1 MRIRGL
7 SVSFPNGDRLFN
19 GLDLDLPRGSL
30 TLVCGS
36 TGSGKSTLALA
47 LAGSPRVS
55 WTGSVEGGPAA
66 VVWQDPGAQMCG
78 RSLLDEVRLPMDYA
92 CVPADEAD
100 RRARGL
106 IRRVGLARLSEDTD
120 PMRLS
125 GGEQQRLSLAAA
137 LAQDAPVLVLDET
150 TSQLDPDGRRV
161 FMRVLDEAAAGRT
174 IIAVDHNPEPYLGRC
189 NRVIILGAKGRV
201 VFDGPGLPD
210 NAAQLGVRA
219 PGHRLTVPAPGSAPT
234 TCPPS
239 SPDLGLGLGRLPY
252 GAIVALTG
260 PNGAGKST
268 LLRSL
273 ARRRDL
279 LRAGISWLPQRGSNH
294 LLARTVGDE
303 LSRNTAFTP
312 ASTGLEDSTGLSP
325 LALSGGQRQRLA
337 LARALGRAGTRLA
350 LLDEPSYSQDL
361 SGTAQVAE
369 MIKQDAHRRVTLMA
383 THDSLLI
390 DALATH
396 VLRLPG
402 GRIEEA
408 GPQ

>member
-150 TSQLDPDGRRV
+150 TSQGRTARFHARPRRGRR
-161 FMRVLDEAAAGRT
+161 RPDHHRRRPQSRALPQ
-174 IIAVDHNPEPYLGRC
+174 AVRP
-189 NRVIILGAKGRV
+189 VIILGAKGRV

-234 TCPPS
+234 TCAPS

-369 MIKQDAHRRVTLMA
+369 MIRRDAHRRVTLMA
-383 THDSLLI
+383 THDSLLV

-402 GRIEEA
+402 GRVEEA

>member
-1 MRIRGL
+1 M
-7 SVSFPNGDRLFN
+7 
-19 GLDLDLPRGSL
+19 
-30 TLVCGS
+30 
-36 TGSGKSTLALA
+36 
-47 LAGSPRVS
+47 
-55 WTGSVEGGPAA
+55 
-66 VVWQDPGAQMCG
+66 
-78 RSLLDEVRLPMDYA
+78 
-92 CVPADEAD
+92 
-100 RRARGL
+100 
-106 IRRVGLARLSEDTD
+106 
-120 PMRLS
+120 
-125 GGEQQRLSLAAA
+125 
-137 LAQDAPVLVLDET
+137 
-150 TSQLDPDGRRV
+150 
-161 FMRVLDEAAAGRT
+161 
-174 IIAVDHNPEPYLGRC
+174 
-189 NRVIILGAKGRV
+189 
-201 VFDGPGLPD
+201 
-210 NAAQLGVRA
+210 
-219 PGHRLTVPAPGSAPT
+219 TVPAPGSAPT

-279 LRAGISWLPQRGSNH
+279 LRAGISWLPQRDSNH

>member
-150 TSQLDPDGRRV
+150 TSQGRTARFHARPRRGRR
-161 FMRVLDEAAAGRT
+161 RPDHHRRRPQSRALPQ
-174 IIAVDHNPEPYLGRC
+174 AVRP
-189 NRVIILGAKGRV
+189 VIILGAKGRV

-234 TCPPS
+234 TCAPS

-325 LALSGGQRQRLA
+325 LALSGGQRQRLT

-383 THDSLLI
+383 THDSLLV

-402 GRIEEA
+402 GRVEEA

>member
-1 MRIRGL
+1 
-7 SVSFPNGDRLFN
+7 V
-19 GLDLDLPRGSL
+19 
-30 TLVCGS
+30 
-36 TGSGKSTLALA
+36 
-47 LAGSPRVS
+47 
-55 WTGSVEGGPAA
+55 
-66 VVWQDPGAQMCG
+66 
-78 RSLLDEVRLPMDYA
+78 
-92 CVPADEAD
+92 
-100 RRARGL
+100 
-106 IRRVGLARLSEDTD
+106 
-120 PMRLS
+120 
-125 GGEQQRLSLAAA
+125 
-137 LAQDAPVLVLDET
+137 
-150 TSQLDPDGRRV
+150 
-161 FMRVLDEAAAGRT
+161 
-174 IIAVDHNPEPYLGRC
+174 
-189 NRVIILGAKGRV
+189 
-201 VFDGPGLPD
+201 
-210 NAAQLGVRA
+210 
-219 PGHRLTVPAPGSAPT
+219 
-234 TCPPS
+234 
-239 SPDLGLGLGRLPY
+239 GLGRLPY

>member
-1 MRIRGL
+1 MR
-7 SVSFPNGDRLFN
+7 P
-19 GLDLDLPRGSL
+19 
-30 TLVCGS
+30 
-36 TGSGKSTLALA
+36 
-47 LAGSPRVS
+47 
-55 WTGSVEGGPAA
+55 
-66 VVWQDPGAQMCG
+66 
-78 RSLLDEVRLPMDYA
+78 
-92 CVPADEAD
+92 
-100 RRARGL
+100 
-106 IRRVGLARLSEDTD
+106 
-120 PMRLS
+120 
-125 GGEQQRLSLAAA
+125 
-137 LAQDAPVLVLDET
+137 
-150 TSQLDPDGRRV
+150 
-161 FMRVLDEAAAGRT
+161 
-174 IIAVDHNPEPYLGRC
+174 
-189 NRVIILGAKGRV
+189 VIILGAKGRV

-369 MIKQDAHRRVTLMA
+369 MIRRDAHRRVTLMA
-383 THDSLLI
+383 THDSLLV

-402 GRIEEA
+402 GRVEEA

>member
-150 TSQLDPDGRRV
+150 TSQGRTARFHARPRRGRR
-161 FMRVLDEAAAGRT
+161 RPDHHRCRPQSRALPQ
-174 IIAVDHNPEPYLGRC
+174 AVRP
-189 NRVIILGAKGRV
+189 VIILGAKGRV

-234 TCPPS
+234 TCAPS

-383 THDSLLI
+383 THDSLLV

-402 GRIEEA
+402 GRVEEA

>member
-174 IIAVDHNPEPYLGRC
+174 IIAADHNPEPYLRRC
-189 NRVIILGAKGRV
+189 DRSSS
-201 VFDGPGLPD
+201 
-210 NAAQLGVRA
+210 
-219 PGHRLTVPAPGSAPT
+219 SAPRDA
-234 TCPPS
+234 S
-239 SPDLGLGLGRLPY
+239 SS
-252 GAIVALTG
+252 TG
-260 PNGAGKST
+260 PDYPIT
-268 LLRSL
+268 PRSS
-273 ARRRDL
+273 AC
-279 LRAGISWLPQRGSNH
+279 AP
-294 LLARTVGDE
+294 
-303 LSRNTAFTP
+303 P
-312 ASTGLEDSTGLSP
+312 
-325 LALSGGQRQRLA
+325 
-337 LARALGRAGTRLA
+337 
-350 LLDEPSYSQDL
+350 
-361 SGTAQVAE
+361 GTA
-369 MIKQDAHRRVTLMA
+369 
-383 THDSLLI
+383 
-390 DALATH
+390 
-396 VLRLPG
+396 
-402 GRIEEA
+402 
-408 GPQ
+408 